1 MDSMRSLNTS
11 LPTPYSGRPVP
22 PEHLLQAFRSAA
34 LSVTNLYK
42 SAVQDQNNNRAA
54 GYQDALDDILRFL
67 DSENLGL
74 QDGEG
79 WRVRQWVTERYDGSA
94 NQPQPESED
103 ERSESEPARTA
114 ATDNIVSS
122 PEPQP
127 VEQQEQQ
134 PQEQDAIMQRNEDT
148 FEVNATAQPTI
159 HPPEPSSFTFQ
170 YPSESAARLQVERE
184 RRESFSAPPQS
195 SPVSDSDGP
204 GNAPA
209 RPLTSSR
216 GMRATQRGTS
226 HRQNSNNRQSAR
238 GLGIAS
244 GSKRKNPFPDINFF
258 DIGFGPR
265 DGSDSG
271 SKRGRYA

>member
-11 LPTPYSGRPVP
+11 LPTPYSSRPVP
-22 PEHLLQAFRSAA
+22 PEHLLQAFKSAA

-54 GYQDALDDILRFL
+54 GYQDALDDLLRFL

-103 ERSESEPARTA
+103 ERIEVESTREPPAETIA
-114 ATDNIVSS
+114 SS

-127 VEQQEQQ
+127 QSAESREEDDAMERNAEAFNENTQQ
-134 PQEQDAIMQRNEDT
+134 PPIQ
-148 FEVNATAQPTI
+148 
-159 HPPEPSSFTFQ
+159 SSSQGSFHFR
-170 YPSESAARLQVERE
+170 YPSETAARLQVERE
-184 RRESFSAPPQS
+184 RRESLSAPPLS

-204 GNAPA
+204 STAPSRSIVTA
-209 RPLTSSR
+209 RGTRS
-216 GMRATQRGTS
+216 GQRGAS
-226 HRQNSNNRQSAR
+226 NRQNSSNRQSVR
-238 GLGIAS
+238 GLGIGS
-244 GSKRKNPFPDINFF
+244 GSKRKNPFPDVNFF
-258 DIGFGPR
+258 DINGFGPR
-265 DGSDSG
+265 DGTDPG
-271 SKRGRYA
+271 SKRGRHA